1 MTIEMQSL
9 MAYILVFCRMGGMIF
24 FNPLLMRNEVPARIR
39 VVLAAALTILLVPS
53 VGAGAPAALDN
64 LALVLAI
71 GKELLVGM
79 VCGFVF
85 QIYYYL
91 LFFIGDIMDT
101 EFGLSMAK
109 VFDPSTNIQMSI
121 SGSLLQILFV
131 LYFFATD
138 CHLVMIRIFTSSYEI
153 VPLGQLFVTS
163 AVPGFLIEQFIYA
176 FSLVIQLG
184 LPFIASSFVIQVSMG
199 ILMKLIPQINVFV
212 LYVQMKILLGL
223 SLMFLFAGSISGFTQ
238 NYMNLML
245 ENMQQALYTL
255 QAGG

>member
-9 MAYILVFCRMGGMIF
+9 MAYILVFCRMGGMVF
-24 FNPLLMRNEVPARIR
+24 FNPLLMRNEVPSRIR
-39 VVLAAALTILLVPS
+39 VALAAALTLLIAPGMVS
-53 VGAGAPAALDN
+53 GAPAELDN
-64 LALVLAI
+64 LALVFAI
-71 GKELLVGM
+71 GKELFVGIL
-79 VCGFVF
+79 CGFIF

-121 SGSLLQILFV
+121 SGSLLQIVFV

-163 AVPGFLIEQFIYA
+163 AAPSFVIQQFIYV
-176 FSLVIQLG
+176 FTLVIQLG
-184 LPFIASSFVIQVSMG
+184 LPFIAAGFVMQISMG

-212 LYVQMKILLGL
+212 MNIQMKILLGL
-223 SLMFLFAGSISGFTQ
+223 SLMFLFAGPITAFTS

-245 ENMQQALYTL
+245 ENMQSVLYTL
-255 QAGG
+255 QSGG

>member
-9 MAYILVFCRMGGMIF
+9 MAYILVFCRMGGMVF
-24 FNPLLMRNEVPARIR
+24 FNPLLMRNEVPSRIR
-39 VVLAAALTILLVPS
+39 AALAAALTLLIAPGMVS
-53 VGAGAPAALDN
+53 GAPAELDN
-64 LALVLAI
+64 LALVFAI
-71 GKELLVGM
+71 GKELFVGIL
-79 VCGFVF
+79 CGFIF

-121 SGSLLQILFV
+121 SGSLLQIVFV

-163 AVPGFLIEQFIYA
+163 AAPGFVIKQFIYV
-176 FSLVIQLG
+176 FTLVIQLG
-184 LPFIASSFVIQVSMG
+184 LPFIAAGFVMQVSMG

-212 LYVQMKILLGL
+212 MNIQMKILLGL
-223 SLMFLFAGSISGFTQ
+223 SLMFLFAGPIAAFTN
-238 NYMNLML
+238 NYMNFML
-245 ENMQQALYTL
+245 EKMQEVLFTL